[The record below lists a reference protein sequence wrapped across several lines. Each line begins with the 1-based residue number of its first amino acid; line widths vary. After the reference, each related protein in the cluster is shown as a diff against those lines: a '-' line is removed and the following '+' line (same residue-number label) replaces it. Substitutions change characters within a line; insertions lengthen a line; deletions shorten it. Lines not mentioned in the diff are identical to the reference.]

1 MSDQNSSQPHR
12 IRPDDLMQELG
23 IKKDTYYAD
32 LNYLEIKASKDENGK
47 AYLTN
52 EQANRVRELRSH
64 VSQTGKREG
73 FASSS
78 PDGINGD
85 LVHHQSRQEIAAFS
99 EEAEEVDP
107 STTLRVNVERSRDV
121 DLEIPQAEQEGCE
134 ENLEKLIYEAAQ
146 LKMQNLS
153 APHLVKLHLAQQMS
167 EEDLPPE
174 MREKV
179 QQVRDTANPKFQPSS
194 VANNLLKQ
202 WRNRGGNS

>member
-1 MSDQNSSQPHR
+1 MTDQNSAQSDM

-52 EQANRVRELRSH
+52 DQAIRVRELRSH
-64 VSQTGKREG
+64 VTETGKREG
-73 FASSS
+73 FASSMT
-78 PDGINGD
+78 DDIKGD
-85 LVHHQSRQEIAAFS
+85 LVHGQSSQEMAAFK
-99 EEAEEVDP
+99 EEAEE
-107 STTLRVNVERSRDV
+107 V
-121 DLEIPQAEQEGCE
+121 DLEIPQAEPEEYE
-134 ENLEKLIYEAAQ
+134 ENLEHLIHEAAK

-179 QQVRDTANPKFQPSS
+179 QQVRDAANPKFQPSS
-194 VANNLLKQ
+194 VASNLLSQ

>member
-32 LNYLEIKASKDENGK
+32 LNYLEMKASKDENGK

-52 EQANRVRELRSH
+52 EQANFVRELRSH

-73 FASSS
+73 FVSSS
-78 PDGINGD
+78 SDDINGD

-99 EEAEEVDP
+99 EEAEEVD
-107 STTLRVNVERSRDV
+107 LN
-121 DLEIPQAEQEGCE
+121 IPQAEQGGYE

-179 QQVRDTANPKFQPSS
+179 QQVRDAANPKFQPSS
-194 VANNLLKQ
+194 VANNLLQQ
-202 WRNRGGNS
+202 WRNRGGNEKNS

>member
-1 MSDQNSSQPHR
+1 MTTQNSSQPEM

-32 LNYLEIKASKDENGK
+32 LNYLEIKANKDENGK

-52 EQANRVRELRSH
+52 DQANLVRELRSH
-64 VSQTGKREG
+64 VTETGKREG
-73 FASSS
+73 FVSSITN
-78 PDGINGD
+78 DIKGD
-85 LVHHQSRQEIAAFS
+85 LVHGQSSQEMAAFN
-99 EEAEEVDP
+99 EESDE
-107 STTLRVNVERSRDV
+107 V
-121 DLEIPQAEQEGCE
+121 DLEIPQSEQDE

-174 MREKV
+174 MQEKV
-179 QQVRDTANPKFQPSS
+179 QQVRKAANPKFQPSS
-194 VANNLLKQ
+194 VANNLLQQ
-202 WRNRGGNS
+202 WRNRGNDGNS

>member
-32 LNYLEIKASKDENGK
+32 LNDLEIKASKDENGK

-73 FASSS
+73 FVSSS
-78 PDGINGD
+78 PEGINGD
-85 LVHHQSRQEIAAFS
+85 LVHHQRSQEIAAFS

-107 STTLRVNVERSRDV
+107 STTLRV
-121 DLEIPQAEQEGCE
+121 DLEIPQAEAGGYE

-179 QQVRDTANPKFQPSS
+179 QQVRDAANPKFQPSS
-194 VANNLLKQ
+194 VANNLLQQ

>member
-52 EQANRVRELRSH
+52 EQANLVRELRSH

-73 FASSS
+73 FVSSS
-78 PDGINGD
+78 PDDINGD

-107 STTLRVNVERSRDV
+107 STTLRVN
-121 DLEIPQAEQEGCE
+121 LNIPQAEQEGYE

-179 QQVRDTANPKFQPSS
+179 QQVRDAANPKFQPSS
-194 VANNLLKQ
+194 VANNLLQQ

>member
-1 MSDQNSSQPHR
+1 MTDQNSTQFDM

-52 EQANRVRELRSH
+52 DQANRVRELRSH
-64 VSQTGKREG
+64 VTETGKREG
-73 FASSS
+73 FVSTTT
-78 PDGINGD
+78 DEIKGD
-85 LVHHQSRQEIAAFS
+85 LVHGESSQEMVAL
-99 EEAEEVDP
+99 AEEI
-107 STTLRVNVERSRDV
+107 
-121 DLEIPQAEQEGCE
+121 DLEIPQEQGESE
-134 ENLEKLIYEAAQ
+134 DNLEKLIHEAAK

-153 APHLVKLHLAQQMS
+153 APHLVKLHLAQQMT

-179 QQVRDTANPKFQPSS
+179 DAVRKAANPKFQPSS
-194 VANNLLKQ
+194 VANNLLQQ
-202 WRNRGGNS
+202 WRNRGNDGNS

>member
-32 LNYLEIKASKDENGK
+32 LNYLEMKASKDENGK

-52 EQANRVRELRSH
+52 EQANLVRELRSH

-73 FASSS
+73 FVSSS
-78 PDGINGD
+78 SDDINGD
-85 LVHHQSRQEIAAFS
+85 LVHRQSRQEIAALS
-99 EEAEEVDP
+99 EEAEEVD
-107 STTLRVNVERSRDV
+107 LN
-121 DLEIPQAEQEGCE
+121 IPQAEPGGYE

-179 QQVRDTANPKFQPSS
+179 QQVRNAANPKFQPSS
-194 VANNLLKQ
+194 VANNLLQQ
-202 WRNRGGNS
+202 WRNRGGNEKNS

>member
-52 EQANRVRELRSH
+52 EQANLVRELRSH

-73 FASSS
+73 FVSSS

-99 EEAEEVDP
+99 EEAEEVD
-107 STTLRVNVERSRDV
+107 LN
-121 DLEIPQAEQEGCE
+121 IPQAEPEGYE

-179 QQVRDTANPKFQPSS
+179 QQVRDAANPKFQPSS
-194 VANNLLKQ
+194 VANNLLQQ
-202 WRNRGGNS
+202 WRNRGGNGKNS

>member
-1 MSDQNSSQPHR
+1 MTHQNSAQSDL

-23 IKKDTYYAD
+23 IKKDTYYGD
-32 LNYLEIKASKDENGK
+32 LNYLKLKASKDETGK

-52 EQANRVRELRSH
+52 EQANLVRELRSH

-73 FASSS
+73 FVSSS
-78 PDGINGD
+78 PDGISGD
-85 LVHHQSRQEIAAFS
+85 LVHHQSRQEIATFTEES
-99 EEAEEVDP
+99 EE
-107 STTLRVNVERSRDV
+107 V
-121 DLEIPQAEQEGCE
+121 DLEIPQAEAEGYE

-179 QQVRDTANPKFQPSS
+179 QQVRDAANPKFQPSS
-194 VANNLLKQ
+194 VANNLLQQ

>member
-1 MSDQNSSQPHR
+1 MSDQNSRQPHR

-32 LNYLEIKASKDENGK
+32 LNYLEMKASKDENGK

-52 EQANRVRELRSH
+52 EQANLVRELRSH

-73 FASSS
+73 FVSSS
-78 PDGINGD
+78 TDDINGD

-107 STTLRVNVERSRDV
+107 STTLRVN
-121 DLEIPQAEQEGCE
+121 LEIPQAEQQGYE

-179 QQVRDTANPKFQPSS
+179 QQVRDAANPKFQPSS
-194 VANNLLKQ
+194 VANNLLQQ

>member
-52 EQANRVRELRSH
+52 EQANLVRELRSH

-78 PDGINGD
+78 PDRINGD
-85 LVHHQSRQEIAAFS
+85 LVHHQRSQEIAAFS

-107 STTLRVNVERSRDV
+107 STTLRV
-121 DLEIPQAEQEGCE
+121 DLEIPQAEQGGYE

-167 EEDLPPE
+167 EEDLPPQ

-179 QQVRDTANPKFQPSS
+179 QQVRDAANPKFQPSS

-202 WRNRGGNS
+202 WRNRGGNGKNS

>member
-1 MSDQNSSQPHR
+1 MTDQNSTQSDF

-32 LNYLEIKASKDENGK
+32 LNYLGFKAAKDETGK

-52 EQANRVRELRSH
+52 EQANLVRELRSH

-73 FASSS
+73 FVSSS
-78 PDGINGD
+78 TDDINGD
-85 LVHHQSRQEIAAFS
+85 LVHHQSSQEITAFNEES
-99 EEAEEVDP
+99 EE
-107 STTLRVNVERSRDV
+107 V
-121 DLEIPQAEQEGCE
+121 DLEIPQSEQEE
-134 ENLEKLIYEAAQ
+134 YEDNLEKIIHEAAR

-153 APHLVKLHLAQQMS
+153 APHLVKLHLAEQMS

-179 QQVRDTANPKFQPSS
+179 QQVRNAANPKFQPSS
-194 VANNLLKQ
+194 VANNLLQQ
-202 WRNRGGNS
+202 WRNRGNDGNS